1 MFGQLFCL
9 VARDSDLVLAPLSP
23 CSPGPYSPPEG
34 EQNSTAVIAVLCLSE
49 GQSHNSIFALGS
61 FKVCLLKLFVA
72 LGAGGMAQQEENL
85 EKKQGHLPIK
95 TRIVL

>member
-1 MFGQLFCL
+1 MLGQQFYL
-9 VARDSDLVLAPLSP
+9 VARDSDPVLAPLSL
-23 CSPGPYSPPEG
+23 CSPGPCSPPQG
-34 EQNSTAVIAVLCLSE
+34 EQNSTAVIAVPGLSE
-49 GQSHNSIFALGS
+49 GQSRSSIFALGS
-61 FKVCLLKLFVA
+61 FKVCLLKLVVA